1 MKSIFEHGLIAG
13 GKKQKK
19 DEPSSS
25 HHSTF
30 SGKMRRKKQ
39 FKATCQFRES
49 LTTAAIGN
57 MIKTLLIEK
66 RISRAQDQGLRFWQ
80 TKSHAI
86 IVHNLVPPDCIF
98 KVITKNGERTL
109 FDGLSTARPSPTRRR
124 RLGENREDESQGSV
138 KQEADSSRTEIT
150 TSIFNRV
157 DLRIDGIPQE
167 AILNDEI
174 QMKDSNENFQKLQI
188 GSQMQAICDDL
199 NKRIF

>member
-1 MKSIFEHGLIAG
+1 M
-13 GKKQKK
+13 
-19 DEPSSS
+19 
-25 HHSTF
+25 
-30 SGKMRRKKQ
+30 
-39 FKATCQFRES
+39 
-49 LTTAAIGN
+49 
-57 MIKTLLIEK
+57 
-66 RISRAQDQGLRFWQ
+66 
-80 TKSHAI
+80 
-86 IVHNLVPPDCIF
+86 PPDCIF

-124 RLGENREDESQGSV
+124 RLWENREDESQGCV

-150 TSIFNRV
+150 TSISNRV

-199 NKRIF
+199 NKRIFKQIIKWGDVQDGKCGIDWIEADHVHSPMSSLLETYSRTNGAVFMRELVSTRGAHGEPDRSQIRRTWTI